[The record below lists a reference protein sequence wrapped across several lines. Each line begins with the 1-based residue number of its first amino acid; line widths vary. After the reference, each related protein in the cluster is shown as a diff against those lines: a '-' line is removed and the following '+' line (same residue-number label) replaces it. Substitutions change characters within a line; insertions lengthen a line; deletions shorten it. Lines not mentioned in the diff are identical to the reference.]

1 MIIWAWHKK
10 HISMF
15 LDLGLIIVITCTL
28 PRPVRPWFPWCKHPV
43 TKPSWPCKHKSHKS
57 LTSILSLTQVLAR
70 KSSAPGP
77 LSPPSMLT
85 VSASS
90 VRLGLYSLRV
100 RQWVWPGEG
109 QTVAGGGAGPQL
121 PSSLLVHWEQSRP
134 QPGHNMDV
142 WYLYTGWFPIDRISK
157 QKYWNNEKKI
167 ENMLKIWYTRTA
179 KWLSPF
185 LLLVLT
191 LPLCLEWHLNV

>member
-1 MIIWAWHKK
+1 M
-10 HISMF
+10 
-15 LDLGLIIVITCTL
+15 
-28 PRPVRPWFPWCKHPV
+28 
-43 TKPSWPCKHKSHKS
+43 
-57 LTSILSLTQVLAR
+57 TQVLAR

-142 WYLYTGWFPIDRISK
+142 
-157 QKYWNNEKKI
+157 
-167 ENMLKIWYTRTA
+167 
-179 KWLSPF
+179 
-185 LLLVLT
+185 
-191 LPLCLEWHLNV
+191 